1 MYSNQ
6 IPIVCLASAQ
16 PKTCPQS
23 RSMHYKNGDIKTV
36 NYGTRKKGRK
46 MGGMK
51 LVPWDAH
58 EEE

>member
-1 MYSNQ
+1 
-6 IPIVCLASAQ
+6 
-16 PKTCPQS
+16 
-23 RSMHYKNGDIKTV
+23 MHYKNGDIKTV